1 MILVDA
7 RGLSCP
13 QPVLVTKEAVKK
25 NPNAIEVLV
34 DNETAKGN
42 VKRFLTHSGY
52 NVTFDLKDGNVIVK
66 GFKQ

>member
-13 QPVLVTKEAVKK
+13 QPVLVTKKAIK
-25 NPNAIEVLV
+25 NDPNTIEVLV

-42 VKRFLTHSGY
+42 IKRFLTHSGY
-52 NVTFDLKDGNVIVK
+52 NVTFDFKDGNIIIK
-66 GFKQ
+66 GFK